1 MFGWFKKAKTIVTE
15 ELPAV
20 TQMIVDLIKS
30 EPDQW
35 KADRHYFKHNAGMS
49 IWIANDAWAIH
60 VDMPGRGQII
70 KESSNCT
77 PTASHKAIWEAYKW
91 WQVNGNITAMHQY
104 VQKAN
109 ELKFARSVA
118 FLNELVDKDIREI
131 ESRHGIKHSHRPSGI
146 PTLELQKEALI
157 KAGYSTKGLSW
168 TEIEQVYWSHENGIR
183 LASSYTSCEM

>member
-77 PTASHKAIWEAYKW
+77 PTASHKAIWAAYKW
-91 WQVNGNITAMHQY
+91 WQLHGNTMAMHQY
-104 VQKAN
+104 IQKAN

-131 ESRHGIKHSHRPSGI
+131 EERHGVKPQSQTEKLRRL
-146 PTLELQKEALI
+146 TLDVRKEALI
-157 KAGYSTKGLSW
+157 RVGHDVKGLSL
-168 TEIEQVYWSHENGIR
+168 TEI
-183 LASSYTSCEM
+183 